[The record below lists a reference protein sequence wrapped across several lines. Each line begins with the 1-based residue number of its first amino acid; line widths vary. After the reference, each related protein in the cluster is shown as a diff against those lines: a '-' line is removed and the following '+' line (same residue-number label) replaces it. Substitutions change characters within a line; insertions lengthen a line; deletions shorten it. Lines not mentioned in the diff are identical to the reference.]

1 MTHRCT
7 IAIVVIIEN
16 PVLLIKLTLHIQK
29 KFFNKLKNK
38 EF

>member
-16 PVLLIKLTLHIQK
+16 PVLLIKFTIHIQLK
-29 KFFNKLKNK
+29 NHNKLKYK